1 MVLFMWLV
9 ASCLLI
15 TMLIFLMFI
24 VIIDTDAPMYIHTC
38 VFVKEFA
45 VFDFYV
51 CLGCYS
57 CLLDVRLGLSRKF
70 EIFVGH
76 LLFSHSFYSRL

>member
-1 MVLFMWLV
+1 
-9 ASCLLI
+9 
-15 TMLIFLMFI
+15 
-24 VIIDTDAPMYIHTC
+24 MYIHTC
-38 VFVKEFA
+38 VFVNEFA